1 MLCKGPYWKVKLENF
16 IKKKL
21 ANPSIK
27 AKKVCVGGGEGTI
40 RTTVN
45 FRKGNLGILA

>member
-27 AKKVCVGGGEGTI
+27 AKKVGGGTI
-40 RTTVN
+40 TTTVN

>member
-27 AKKVCVGGGEGTI
+27 AKKVCVGGGG
-40 RTTVN
+40 
-45 FRKGNLGILA
+45 GDY

>member
-27 AKKVCVGGGEGTI
+27 AKKVGGGGTI

>member
-27 AKKVCVGGGEGTI
+27 AKKVCVWGGRGLLEQQS
-40 RTTVN
+40 
-45 FRKGNLGILA
+45 ILEKITWAY

>member
-27 AKKVCVGGGEGTI
+27 AKKVGGGALLEQQS
-40 RTTVN
+40 
-45 FRKGNLGILA
+45 ILEKVTWAY